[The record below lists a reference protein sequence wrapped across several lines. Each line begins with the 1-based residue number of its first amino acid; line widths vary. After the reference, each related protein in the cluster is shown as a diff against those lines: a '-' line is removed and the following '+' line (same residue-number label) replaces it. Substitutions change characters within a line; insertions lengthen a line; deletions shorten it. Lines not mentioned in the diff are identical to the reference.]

1 MVVITNFGDV
11 VTTGNTSVALSLN
24 VQGAY
29 SYFGGSITG
38 AGGASFSN
46 VLTVTL
52 NATTLNTT
60 SIFGTQGFVGI
71 GTTDP
76 SGTSLLVSGNMY
88 VSNTLTTTNLFVT
101 QANVLTLNTA
111 NLYVT
116 SLVQGNLIVS
126 GNVTVTNVQATLIN
140 TSTINVTNFFLNS
153 SNLGINTTGP
163 QGATLY
169 VGGNVYV
176 SNALT
181 TGNVFAAQAN
191 VTVLNYGVSLVS
203 ATLSGANVI
212 VQGNLFVG
220 NNLTTQ
226 TLYYG
231 EDLFKRGPFLQPGPA
246 NGPTIQAWIS
256 ATSNASTQPFPS
268 WWAVASSPAFGNVGA
283 TGGTW
288 FGSVLLPDGRV
299 LFVPNGTG
307 TQLGFFNPA
316 TGLFSTSA
324 FGFSGFR
331 GAVPT
336 PDGNVCL
343 IPSGSN
349 VVVLNPLTLATTN
362 IITGA
367 PFPAFQGGVLSPTGN
382 VIMAPWASGNI
393 GIVNPGKLT
402 YSNIGPASNLAGAV
416 LLPNGNVFFGGILGN
431 SAVYN
436 TSCVASP
443 LGGNLTNVFTGTSNI
458 QSVFLSPNGNVVGL
472 PSQGQ
477 NIVSVNGFTSS
488 NVACGGSFMGGAVL
502 PSGNLVCASWKTA
515 NVGMFDTRALTFSNL
530 AGSTGA
536 GATLLQD
543 GRVVFVPVAGNVGLL
558 STMVPADPAWCLGP
572 YFNKF

>member
-24 VQGAY
+24 VQGYY

-38 AGGASFSN
+38 AGSASFSN
-46 VLTVTL
+46 IVSVSL
-52 NATTLNTT
+52 NATTVNTT
-60 SIFGTQGFVGI
+60 SIFGTQGFIGI

-88 VSNTLTTTNLFVT
+88 VGNTLTTPNIFAT
-101 QANVLTLNTA
+101 QANVTTLNVA
-111 NLYVT
+111 NIFVT
-116 SLVQGNLIVS
+116 SLVQGNLVVA
-126 GNVTVTNVQATLIN
+126 GNVTTTNVQASLIN

-153 SNLGINTTGP
+153 RNLGINTTGP

-169 VGGNVYV
+169 VGGNIYA

-181 TGNVFAAQAN
+181 TGNVFASQAN
-191 VTVLNYGVSLVS
+191 VTSLNV
-203 ATLSGANVI
+203 SGAASFN
-212 VQGNLFVG
+212 QGNLIIYG
-220 NNLTTQ
+220 NAIMSTLTTQ

-256 ATSNASTQPFPS
+256 ATSNASTQPVPS
-268 WWAVASSPAFGNVGA
+268 WWAVSGAPAFGNVGA

-299 LFVPNGTG
+299 LFVPNRSG

-316 TGLFSTSA
+316 TGLFSTSS
-324 FGFSGFR
+324 FRFSGFR

-362 IITGA
+362 ITTGA

-393 GIVNPGKLT
+393 GIVNPFTLT
-402 YSNIGPASNLAGAV
+402 YSNVGPASNLAGAV
-416 LLPNGNVFFGGILGN
+416 LLPNGNVFFGGILAN
-431 SAVYN
+431 SAIYN

-458 QSVFLSPNGNVVGL
+458 QSVFLTPNGNIVGL

-502 PSGNLVCASWKTA
+502 PSGNLVCASWNTA
-515 NVGMFDTRALTFSNL
+515 NIGMFDTRSLTFSNL
-530 AGSTGA
+530 NASTGA

-558 STMVPADPAWCLGP
+558 STMVPVDPAWCLGP

>member
-1 MVVITNFGDV
+1 MITNFGDV

-29 SYFGGSITG
+29 SYFAGSITG
-38 AGGASFSN
+38 AGSASFSN
-46 VLTVTL
+46 VVTVTL
-52 NATTLNTT
+52 NATTVNTT

-76 SGTSLLVSGNMY
+76 SGTTLLVSGNMY
-88 VSNTLTTTNLFVT
+88 VSNTLTTPNLFAS
-101 QANVLTLNTA
+101 QANILTLNTT
-111 NLYVT
+111 NISVT
-116 SLVQGNLIVS
+116 SLVQGNLVVA
-126 GNVTVTNVQATLIN
+126 GNVTATNVQTNLIN
-140 TSTINVTNFFLNS
+140 TYTLNVTGFIVNS
-153 SNLGINTTGP
+153 SNLGINTSSP

-169 VGGNVYV
+169 VGGNIYA

-191 VTVLNYGVSLVS
+191 VTLLNYGVTLVS
-203 ATLSGANVI
+203 GTLTSPNVI

-231 EDLFKRGPFLQPGPA
+231 EDLFKRGPFLQPSPV

-256 ATSNASTQPFPS
+256 ATSNASTQPVPS
-268 WWAVASSPAFGNVGA
+268 WWALASSPSFGNVGA
-283 TGGTW
+283 TVGTW

-299 LFVPNGTG
+299 LFVPSEAGTS
-307 TQLGFFNPA
+307 LGFFNPS
-316 TGLFSTSA
+316 TGLFSTST

-343 IPSGSN
+343 VPSGSN
-349 VVVLNPLTLATTN
+349 VVILNPLTLATAN
-362 IITGA
+362 IRTGA

-393 GIVNPGKLT
+393 GVVNPFTLT
-402 YSNIGPASNLAGAV
+402 YSNVGPASNLAGAV
-416 LLPNGNVFFGGILGN
+416 LLPNGNVFFGGILAN

-472 PSQGQ
+472 PTQGG
-477 NIVSVNGFTSS
+477 NIVSVRGFTSS

-530 AGSTGA
+530 TGSTGA

-543 GRVVFVPVAGNVGLL
+543 GRVVFVPTSSNLGLL